1 MQLQTTY
8 PNNNYPIIVEHNAF
22 EELSEY
28 IQDYDKVFLIIDEYV
43 DFNFKTKFMPLLEST
58 HIYKIIVPAGEKMKS
73 FEHYQQTLEH
83 LLEYNLT
90 RNTCFSCDRWRCYW
104 RFHWISCFIFIK
116 RC

>member
-58 HIYKIIVPAGEKMKS
+58 HIYKIIVRWWED
-73 FEHYQQTLEH
+73 EVVWTLST
-83 LLEYNLT
+83 NA
-90 RNTCFSCDRWRCYW
+90 RAPSWIQFNT
-104 RFHWISCFIFIK
+104 
-116 RC
+116 

>member
-58 HIYKIIVPAGEKMKS
+58 PLNKDEARNPVKS
-73 FEHYQQTLEH
+73 PVAPPPIATKQVLRVKLYS
-83 LLEYNLT
+83 
-90 RNTCFSCDRWRCYW
+90 RRC
-104 RFHWISCFIFIK
+104 SSVC
-116 RC
+116 